1 MCRYILR
8 CKLYTNV
15 IVVDAKEFLR
25 PSTYM
30 ASFISSGFSLW
41 SRHATEKDQGP
52 LHLNAVTAGRA
63 TWATSIYSHGKFQP
77 GRPGWNQ
84 NVACVTDR
92 QNRRYIYYEL
102 RSLRSIVTSFQ
113 VTSFQVTSFHLTVTS
128 FHKQIVGN
136 YKVVMLCCC
145 AILIAN
151 TTCLDMLFKL
161 TFLSIKL
168 YSSTVIFIVGR
179 FVADRSCLTFF
190 NCLPAMCEN
199 FLSPAPK

>member
-1 MCRYILR
+1 MNSSSPRSYIKFTR
-8 CKLYTNV
+8 GW
-15 IVVDAKEFLR
+15 
-25 PSTYM
+25 TYLLD
-30 ASFISSGFSLW
+30 SILNHVSLFSL
-41 SRHATEKDQGP
+41 G
-52 LHLNAVTAGRA
+52 
-63 TWATSIYSHGKFQP
+63 I
-77 GRPGWNQ
+77 
-84 NVACVTDR
+84 
-92 QNRRYIYYEL
+92 

-113 VTSFQVTSFHLTVTS
+113 VTSFHLTVTSFQKIVTS

-190 NCLPAMCEN
+190 KCLHAMCEN